1 MKQPFVG
8 GGRHYS
14 CVLFTSAVARD
25 NIFAAQFHPE
35 KSTAVELQLYYNFI
49 HWNP

>member
-1 MKQPFVG
+1 MQQPPFLAAAGITVV
-8 GGRHYS
+8 R
-14 CVLFTSAVARD
+14 SAVARD

-35 KSTAVELQLYYNFI
+35 KSTAVGLQLYYNFI